1 MKLKFG
7 DSLKLILIFVY
18 WIVIIFLGM
27 WIRTTA
33 SIIKRYEDLCINVV
47 NYESRLQSLYI
58 TVHNFKEGI
67 DLMYKWATNT
77 HSSFSTLTTISYEI
91 HILIQQ
97 VREIKVSF
105 VVVVVVV
112 VVLSSIFQKI
122 IAI

>member
-1 MKLKFG
+1 MKFG
-7 DSLKLILIFVY
+7 NSLKLILIFVY

>member
-1 MKLKFG
+1 MKFG
-7 DSLKLILIFVY
+7 DDFELIFVY
-18 WIVIIFLGM
+18 WIVINFSGM

-33 SIIKRYEDLCINVV
+33 SIIKRYEDLCVNVV

-77 HSSFSTLTTISYEI
+77 HSSFSTLTTVSYEI

-97 VREIKVSF
+97 VREIKVSLDF
-105 VVVVVVV
+105 
-112 VVLSSIFQKI
+112 LAFNFFKDLLQFRRNKKQFFL
-122 IAI
+122 

>member
-1 MKLKFG
+1 MKFG
-7 DSLKLILIFVY
+7 DSLTHFCVLDCDY
-18 WIVIIFLGM
+18 FLGM

-112 VVLSSIFQKI
+112 LSSIFQKI

>member
-1 MKLKFG
+1 MKFG
-7 DSLKLILIFVY
+7 DDFELIFVY
-18 WIVIIFLGM
+18 WIVINFSGM

-33 SIIKRYEDLCINVV
+33 SIIKRYEDLCVNVV

-97 VREIKVSF
+97 VREIKVSLDF
-105 VVVVVVV
+105 
-112 VVLSSIFQKI
+112 LAFNFFKDLLQFKRNKKQ
-122 IAI
+122 

>member
-1 MKLKFG
+1 MKFG
-7 DSLKLILIFVY
+7 NSLKLILIFVY

-112 VVLSSIFQKI
+112 VLSSIFQKI

>member
-1 MKLKFG
+1 MKFG

-112 VVLSSIFQKI
+112 VVVLSSIFQKI

>member
-1 MKLKFG
+1 MKFG